1 MATLTHDE
9 FESWLQAYQAAWE
22 GRDAQ
27 AAASL
32 FSPGAEYY
40 WTPFD
45 PPQRGR
51 DGVAAAWNGAVMH
64 QRDIHMTFEVLA
76 VEGKRGIAKWHTNFT
91 AVPSNEPVQLDGILI
106 AEFDGPQQCRV
117 FREWWHQANKPY

>member
-1 MATLTHDE
+1 MHMLTRDA
-9 FESWLQAYQAAWE
+9 FETWLQGYRAAWE
-22 GRDAQ
+22 NRDAQ

-32 FSPGAEYY
+32 FSSGAQYY

-51 DGVAAAWNGAVMH
+51 DEIAAVWQGAVTQ

-76 VEGKRGIAKWHTNFT
+76 VEGSRGIARWHSNFT
-91 AVPSNEPVQLDGILI
+91 SAPSSEPVQLDGVLS
-106 AEFDGPQQCRV
+106 AEFDTPKHCRV